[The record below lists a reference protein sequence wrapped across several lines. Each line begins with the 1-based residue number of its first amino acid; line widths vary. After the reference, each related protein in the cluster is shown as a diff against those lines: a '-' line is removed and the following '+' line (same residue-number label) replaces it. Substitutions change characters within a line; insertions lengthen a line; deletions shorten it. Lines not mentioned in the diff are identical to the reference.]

1 MTSLREAALVA
12 AALLACAGCVAA
24 FVLVGGTHGDGP
36 ESVFAASL
44 LALVVAAAVGPCA
57 FRLQEGDGWW
67 AAAVR
72 GAAVCTG
79 LAVFMAAAC
88 VVVAVARDGP
98 VGRAIVVGLFS
109 GLFAFA
115 LGAVAHLL
123 GGGPARLL
131 AAGAGL
137 ALLAT
142 LLVWDEAFLLEAD
155 DRKGS
160 AALAFELNPAA
171 AASVTLGFDWIHA
184 PALYTGNETAESLVG
199 VELRGVGTYSGNL
212 AALAVIAVGL
222 GFWRRP

>member
-1 MTSLREAALVA
+1 MTSSREAALVA
-12 AALLACAGCVAA
+12 AALVVSALCVVA
-24 FVLVGGTHGDGP
+24 FVLGVLHGDGP
-36 ESVFAASL
+36 GSVFATSL
-44 LALVVAAAVGPCA
+44 LALVVAAAVGPCS
-57 FRLQEGDGWW
+57 FRLQDGDGWW

-72 GAAVCTG
+72 GAAVCAA
-79 LAVFMAAAC
+79 LAAVMTAAC
-88 VVVAVARDGP
+88 VVVAVARDGA
-98 VGRAIVVGLFS
+98 VGTAVLVGLFS

-131 AAGAGL
+131 VAAAGL

-142 LLVWDEAFLLEAD
+142 LLVWDEAFLLDAD

-184 PALYTGNETAESLVG
+184 RALYRGNETAESLVG
-199 VELRGVGTYSGNL
+199 VELRGVGSYSLKL
-212 AALAVIAVGL
+212 AALAIAAAGL

>member
-1 MTSLREAALVA
+1 MTSPREAALVA
-12 AALLACAGCVAA
+12 AALLACGGCVVA
-24 FVLVGGTHGDGP
+24 FVLGVLHGDGP
-36 ESVFAASL
+36 ESVFAGSF
-44 LALVVAAAVGPCA
+44 LALVVAAAVGPCS
-57 FRLQEGDGWW
+57 FRLQDGDGWW

-72 GAAVCTG
+72 GAAVCAG
-79 LAVFMAAAC
+79 LAVVMAAAC
-88 VVVAVARDGP
+88 AVVAVARDGAP
-98 VGRAIVVGLFS
+98 WTAIVVGLFS
-109 GLFAFA
+109 GLFAFT

-123 GGGPARLL
+123 GGGPARLV

-142 LLVWDEAFLLEAD
+142 LLVWDEAFLLDAG

-184 PALYTGNETAESLVG
+184 PTLYSGNETAESLVG
-199 VELRGVGTYSGNL
+199 VELRGVRTYSGNL

>member
-1 MTSLREAALVA
+1 
-12 AALLACAGCVAA
+12 
-24 FVLVGGTHGDGP
+24 
-36 ESVFAASL
+36 
-44 LALVVAAAVGPCA
+44 
-57 FRLQEGDGWW
+57 
-67 AAAVR
+67 
-72 GAAVCTG
+72 
-79 LAVFMAAAC
+79 MAAAC
-88 VVVAVARDGP
+88 VVVAVVRDGAP
-98 VGRAIVVGLFS
+98 WAALIVGLFS

-137 ALLAT
+137 VLLAT
-142 LLVWDEAFLLEAD
+142 LLFWDEAFLLEAD

-171 AASVTLGFDWIHA
+171 AASVTLAFDWIHA

-199 VELRGVGTYSGNL
+199 VELAGVARYSGYL
-212 AALAVIAVGL
+212 AAAAVVAVAL

>member
-1 MTSLREAALVA
+1 VTSSREALLVGVALVA
-12 AALLACAGCVAA
+12 GAAGVAA
-24 FVLVGGTHGDGP
+24 FVLGVLHGDGP
-36 ESVFAASL
+36 SSVFATSL
-44 LALVVAAAVGPCA
+44 LALVVAAAVGPNS
-57 FRLQEGDGWW
+57 FRLQDGDGWW
-67 AAAVR
+67 AAALR
-72 GAAVCTG
+72 GAVVCSA
-79 LAVFMAAAC
+79 LAVFMAVAC
-88 VVVAVARDGP
+88 VVVAVARDGA
-98 VGRAIVVGLFS
+98 VGTAIVVGLFS

-131 AAGAGL
+131 VAAAGL

-142 LLVWDEAFLLEAD
+142 LLVWDEAFLLDAE

-184 PALYTGNETAESLVG
+184 PALYRGNETAESLVG
-199 VELRGVGTYSGNL
+199 VELRGVGSYSLSL
-212 AALAVIAVGL
+212 AALAVAAVGL

>member
-1 MTSLREAALVA
+1 VTSRREAALIA
-12 AALLACAGCVAA
+12 AALLASAGGVVA
-24 FVLVGGTHGDGP
+24 FVLGVLHGDGP
-36 ESVFAASL
+36 ESVFAGSL
-44 LALVVAAAVGPCA
+44 LALVVAAAVGPCS
-57 FRLQEGDGWW
+57 FRLQDGDGWW

-79 LAVFMAAAC
+79 LAVVMAAAC
-88 VVVAVARDGP
+88 VVLAVARGGP
-98 VGRAIVVGLFS
+98 PWPALGVGLFS
-109 GLFAFA
+109 GLFAFT

-123 GGGPARLL
+123 GGGPARVL

-142 LLVWDEAFLLEAD
+142 LLVWDEAFLLEAE

-171 AASVTLGFDWIHA
+171 AASVTLGYDWIHA
-184 PALYTGNETAESLVG
+184 PALYAGNETAESLVG
-199 VELRGVGTYSGNL
+199 VELRGVGTYAGGL
-212 AALAVIAVGL
+212 AALAVVACGL

>member
-1 MTSLREAALVA
+1 MTSAREALLVA
-12 AALLACAGCVAA
+12 AALLACAGGVVA
-24 FVLVGGTHGDGP
+24 FVLGALDGDGR
-36 ESVFAASL
+36 ESVFAACS
-44 LALVVAAAVGPCA
+44 LALVVAAAAGPSS
-57 FRLQEGDGWW
+57 FRLQDGDGWW
-67 AAAVR
+67 AGAVR
-72 GAAVCTG
+72 GAAVCLG
-79 LAVFMAAAC
+79 LAAVMAAAC
-88 VVVAVARDGP
+88 VVVAVVRAGA
-98 VGRAIVVGLFS
+98 VGTAIVTGLFS

-115 LGAVAHLL
+115 LGALAHAL

-142 LLVWDEAFLLEAD
+142 LLVWDEAFLLEAA

-184 PALYTGNETAESLVG
+184 PVLYTGNETAESLVG
-199 VELRGVGTYSGNL
+199 VELSGVAPYSAYL
-212 AALAVIAVGL
+212 AAVAGVAVVL

>member
-1 MTSLREAALVA
+1 MTSWREAILVA
-12 AALLACAGCVAA
+12 AALLACAGGVLA
-24 FVLVGGTHGDGP
+24 FVLGVLDGDGR
-36 ESVFAASL
+36 ESAFAAGF
-44 LALVVAAAVGPCA
+44 LALVVAAAAGPCS
-57 FRLQEGDGWW
+57 FRLQDGDGWW
-67 AAAVR
+67 AGAVR

-79 LAVFMAAAC
+79 LAVVMAVAC
-88 VVVAVARDGP
+88 GVVAAVRDGP
-98 VGRAIVVGLFS
+98 VGAAIVVGLFS

-115 LGAVAHLL
+115 AGAVAHAL

-131 AAGAGL
+131 TAGAGL
-137 ALLAT
+137 ALLTT
-142 LLVWDEAFLLEAD
+142 LLVWDEAFLLDAA

-199 VELRGVGTYSGNL
+199 VELAGVATYSAYL
-212 AALAVIAVGL
+212 AALAVVAVML

>member
-1 MTSLREAALVA
+1 VTTLREAALVA
-12 AALLACAGCVAA
+12 AALLACAGGVVA
-24 FVLVGGTHGDGP
+24 FVLGVLDGDGR
-36 ESVFAASL
+36 ESVFATCF
-44 LALVVAAAVGPCA
+44 LALVVAAAVGPCS
-57 FRLQEGDGWW
+57 FRLEEGDGWW
-67 AAAVR
+67 AGAVR
-72 GAAVCTG
+72 GAVVCTA
-79 LAVFMAAAC
+79 LAVVMAAAC
-88 VVVAVARDGP
+88 AAVAVARDGAL
-98 VGRAIVVGLFS
+98 GTAIVVGLFS

-115 LGAVAHLL
+115 AGAVAHML

-199 VELRGVGTYSGNL
+199 VELSGVANYSAYL
-212 AALAVIAVGL
+212 AALAVVAVAL
-222 GFWRRP
+222 GCWRRP